1 MQITSKQLKQIIKEE
16 LDNLIGESK
25 KMIPSGPK
33 AMEYVQKMISDK
45 FGKPHVV
52 RAQHFGGE
60 TVCDDQCWDYYY
72 TISVFLEDN
81 RYAEVKPIEIV
92 RAKNLDT
99 NQHVFTLSDGL
110 GTLKEIPA
118 TLSALSGEGIHWI
131 KEFLNTMVDHKGEEE
146 ASKNSGEEPVDAD
159 YQ

>member
-45 FGKPHVV
+45 FRKPYVV

-60 TVCDDQCWDYYY
+60 TVCEDQCWDYYY
-72 TISVFLEDN
+72 TISVFLEDPK
-81 RYAEVKPIEIV
+81 YAKVKPIEIV

-110 GTLKEIPA
+110 DTLKEIPA
-118 TLSALSGEGIHWI
+118 TLSDLSGEGMHWI
-131 KEFLNTMVDHKGEEE
+131 KEFLNTMVTHKGEEE
-146 ASKNSGEEPVDAD
+146 TSNNSGEEPFDANN
-159 YQ
+159 